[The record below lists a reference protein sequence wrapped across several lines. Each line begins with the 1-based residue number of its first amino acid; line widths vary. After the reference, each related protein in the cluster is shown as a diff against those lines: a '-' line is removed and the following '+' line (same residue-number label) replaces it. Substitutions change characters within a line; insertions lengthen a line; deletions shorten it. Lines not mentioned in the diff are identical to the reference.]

1 MKLYEIADAIEQ
13 ILAKEVDEYGQITDE
28 AWERLDALEHRK
40 GEVILDI
47 ARYAKGERAEAEA
60 IELESKRLKA
70 RAGTHTARATSL
82 ENYIAKHLVDGELK
96 DANTVVN
103 WKESSAVGVTPVAP
117 GEPAEGQYLKQLVD
131 PEYVKES
138 LVYSVDKASAL
149 KKLRAGEKIK
159 GLFLEKRSKLV
170 IK

>member
-40 GEVILDI
+40 SEVILDI

-60 IELESKRLKA
+60 IQLEAKRLQA
-70 RAGTHTARATSL
+70 RAGTHTGRATSL

-96 DANTVVN
+96 DANTVVK
-103 WKESSAVGVTPVAP
+103 WRESTAVLVAQVAP
-117 GEPAEGQYLKQLVD
+117 GVETEGIHLSQIVD
-131 PEYVKES
+131 SEYVKAIM
-138 LVYSVDKASAL
+138 VYSVDKAAAL
-149 KKLRAGEKIK
+149 KKLRAGEEIK
-159 GLFLEKRSKLV
+159 GLSLDKRRKLV